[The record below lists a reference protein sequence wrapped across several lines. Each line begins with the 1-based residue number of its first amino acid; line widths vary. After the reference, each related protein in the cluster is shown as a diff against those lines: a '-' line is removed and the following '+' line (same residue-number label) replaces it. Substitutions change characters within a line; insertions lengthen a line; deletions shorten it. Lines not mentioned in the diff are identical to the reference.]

1 MNTDHY
7 FIPTD
12 GQLVIINVTSDDN
25 AIYTFGCTN
34 LIGNIHTNIELVITR
49 SNVHH

>member
-34 LIGNIHTNIELVITR
+34 FIGDIHTNIELVIAR